1 MNNHCT
7 EGLHST
13 LFEHKRL
20 KPGRYSHSATR
31 VLHNHSRSRAAL
43 LHGGPFHSQHS
54 YRYQHHQQ
62 ICLATLHNPPLSILA
77 FSRNS
82 KTASSIAAKS
92 QRRFACGFASSLG
105 SLCPS
110 HTVFGWRPSSTTFW
124 GGTLFS
130 HRLVLLSSTTQP
142 SHSTTRRKATQPF
155 PRRCHRHRKVV
166 GTPHYH
172 RSLQYNRDPAR
183 RPF

>member
-1 MNNHCT
+1 MKNHCT

-13 LFEHKRL
+13 LIEHKRL

-54 YRYQHHQQ
+54 YRYQHHHQ
-62 ICLATLHNPPLSILA
+62 ICLSTLHNPHRDILA

-92 QRRFACGFASSLG
+92 QRRFACGFASYLG
-105 SLCPS
+105 SLYPS
-110 HTVFGWRPSSTTFW
+110 HTVCGWRTSSTTFRL
-124 GGTLFS
+124 GTLNS
-130 HRLVLLSSTTQP
+130 HRLVLFSTTTQP
-142 SHSTTRRKATQPF
+142 SHSTTRRKATIPF
-155 PRRCHRHRKVV
+155 PR
-166 GTPHYH
+166 
-172 RSLQYNRDPAR
+172 L
-183 RPF
+183 